1 MIELRNIY
9 SNCFFPISG
18 SPCSESMVPPFRLCD
33 FHIFF
38 FLTNDSI
45 LLVRGPLDT
54 IDMAH

>member
-18 SPCSESMVPPFRLCD
+18 SPYSESMVPPFRLCD

-38 FLTNDSI
+38 FFNK
-45 LLVRGPLDT
+45 
-54 IDMAH
+54 

>member
-18 SPCSESMVPPFRLCD
+18 SPYSESMVPPFRLCGS
-33 FHIFF
+33 IFF